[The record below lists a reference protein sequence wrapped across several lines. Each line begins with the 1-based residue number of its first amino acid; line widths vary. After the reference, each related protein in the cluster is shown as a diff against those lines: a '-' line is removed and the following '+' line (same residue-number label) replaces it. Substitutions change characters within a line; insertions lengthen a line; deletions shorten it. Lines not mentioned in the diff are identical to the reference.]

1 MSMAT
6 KLAKLI
12 WTARK
17 KEIFLSSVVLTI
29 EELDVFNQLITGY
42 TYEEIAENKLWGAKK
57 VSSIA
62 KVIKAKYMVVQLE
75 YPDIFEPL
83 PE

>member
-57 VSSIA
+57 VASIA